1 MIEAEIRTQIKFH
14 ENEIYRL
21 TQLLP
26 KSREVQNLKSL
37 GKNEIFKLRARKIDS
52 ELTKMIEVE
61 DKSHLFCGKIVVITG
76 EFPSFNSRNDMA
88 KMLQSVGADVNTA
101 ISLKTDY
108 VIVGQKAGPKKL
120 EAIEKFSIKT
130 FSEHDFIKMF

>member
-1 MIEAEIRTQIKFH
+1 MTETEIRTKIKFH
-14 ENEIYRL
+14 ENEINRL
-21 TQLLP
+21 SQLLP
-26 KSREVQNLKSL
+26 KSRDVQSLEGL

-76 EFPSFNSRNDMA
+76 EFPSFNNRNEMA
-88 KMLQSVGADVNTA
+88 KMLQSVGADVNTS
-101 ISLKTDY
+101 ISQKTDY

-130 FSEHDFIKMF
+130 FSEHDFIKLF